1 MTDQKQQSIA
11 ATWLRLLKRFPSV
24 LTSIFEMH
32 FQVFSGFCLGAFREV
47 YLLSVNGPQAQ
58 LIAIG
63 IKNNTMKHINDL
75 HVDLPIDV

>member
-1 MTDQKQQSIA
+1 MTDQKHQ
-11 ATWLRLLKRFPSV
+11 
-24 LTSIFEMH
+24 
-32 FQVFSGFCLGAFREV
+32 GG
-47 YLLSVNGPQAQ
+47 LSVPVNGTQAQ